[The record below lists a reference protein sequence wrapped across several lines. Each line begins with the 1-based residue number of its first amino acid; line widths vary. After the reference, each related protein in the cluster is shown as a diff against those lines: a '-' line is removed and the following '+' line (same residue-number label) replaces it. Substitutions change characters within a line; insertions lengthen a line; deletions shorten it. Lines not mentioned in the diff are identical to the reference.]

1 MPSINRVN
9 RAKDRVIFFIGCMG
23 VNKQVKLSIIILQDS
38 YTVNYRIEYNAERVR
53 AW

>member
-23 VNKQVKLSIIILQDS
+23 VNKQAKAFDN
-38 YTVNYRIEYNAERVR
+38 YTTG
-53 AW
+53 